1 MYGKSEFTTM
11 PKNNT
16 ESFTIFSLSFLY
28 FVAVK
33 NPDWH
38 TESYMVAESNKLF
51 NLFF

>member
-1 MYGKSEFTTM
+1 ML
-11 PKNNT
+11 KNNT
-16 ESFTIFSLSFLY
+16 ESFTIFSLGFLC

-38 TESYMVAESNKLF
+38 TESYMVAESNKLI